1 MFVQFIKEIGQYG
14 PLILIISSTVLLWN
28 HHNLFF
34 YYIIG
39 IFADSLLNIILKGI
53 IQLPRPS
60 EDPKLFN
67 IALKNGKRFIF
78 KNGMPHDIFG
88 MPSGHAQ
95 SSFFSTTFIY
105 LSLRKTNIS
114 IIYLLLS
121 FITLFQ
127 RVIDNF
133 HTVLQVI
140 VGSIVGILFGYFVYY
155 LSQEKLKNKIREKPD
170 DNAPI

>member
-1 MFVQFIKEIGQYG
+1 MFIKTIGQYG
-14 PLILIISSTVLLWN
+14 PLILILYSIFLLWN

-34 YYIIG
+34 YYTIG
-39 IFADSLLNIILKGI
+39 IFVDSLLNIILKGI

-67 IALKNGKRFIF
+67 LALKNGKRFIF

-95 SSFFSTTFIY
+95 SSFFSTAFIY
-105 LSLRKTNIS
+105 LSLKQTNLLA
-114 IIYLLLS
+114 IYLLISL
-121 FITLFQ
+121 ITLWQ
-127 RVIDNF
+127 RVIDNY

-140 VGSIVGILFGYFVYY
+140 VGSIVGTIFGYFVYY
-155 LSQEKLKNKIREKPD
+155 LSQKKIKNRIREKKD
-170 DNAPI
+170 DNAPV

>member
-1 MFVQFIKEIGQYG
+1 MFIKTIGQYG
-14 PLILIISSTVLLWN
+14 PLILILYSIFLLWN

-34 YYIIG
+34 YYTIG
-39 IFADSLLNIILKGI
+39 IFVDSLLNIILKGI

-67 IALKNGKRFIF
+67 IALKNGKRFVF

-95 SSFFSTTFIY
+95 SSFFSTVFIY
-105 LSLRKTNIS
+105 LSLKQTNLLA
-114 IIYLLLS
+114 IYLLIS
-121 FITLFQ
+121 SITLWQ
-127 RVIDNF
+127 RVVDNY
-133 HTVLQVI
+133 HTLLQVI
-140 VGSIVGILFGYFVYY
+140 IGSIVGTIFGYFVYY
-155 LSQEKLKNKIREKPD
+155 LSQQKIKNRIREKKD